1 MAARLGVSSSS
12 LPGAGDEEDGFTRR
26 LLAPHEAGFGILGDG
41 YPPCPTHRQRR
52 ATYCLYLTCSSKVAF
67 ILHTLQSPLEEGLPQ
82 FEHGMDFLTEVRE

>member
-26 LLAPHEAGFGILGDG
+26 LLAPHEAGFGILEDG
-41 YPPCPTHRQRR
+41 YPSCPTHRQGV
-52 ATYCLYLTCSSKVAF
+52 TNYGPYLTCSSIVAF

-82 FEHGMDFLTEVRE
+82 LEHGMDFLSEVRA